1 MLDWVYKW
9 WYAYK
14 APPCMI
20 KIMPTESE
28 RPPVSL
34 LPGRRSLT
42 PNQLLEWYF
51 QSEKPKL
58 PPFPAEEV

>member
-1 MLDWVYKW
+1 MFDWFYKW

-14 APPCMI
+14 QPTFAI
-20 KIMPTESE
+20 KIMPLEKD

-42 PNQLLEWYF
+42 PEQLLEWYF
-51 QSEKPKL
+51 RSEKSKL